1 MPFDAWRREWG
12 YCVFPVMH
20 LTVFINLVNSA
31 TKFGAVVRGRD
42 LSVFEGA
49 TPEDGEATY
58 TVAEYRT
65 LLTDYINSIKTAQS
79 KLDAAN
85 TALTD
90 ATATLNAAKSKSKS
104 AADQQAATDAQT
116 TLNDA
121 QQDAVSTAAT
131 LAALKAKQDE
141 ASQTPRT
148 PRRTRKTSTPP
159 RRRRRTRLTR
169 RRRRPRSPGRTP
181 NRG

>member
-1 MPFDAWRREWG
+1 M
-12 YCVFPVMH
+12 FPVMH

-104 AADQQAATDAQT
+104 AAAQQAATDAQT